1 MAAPAPSPQPQPL
14 VRVSALSKTY
24 ATRVVDRV
32 DLQVLPGQVHAL
44 LGGNGSGKSTLLK
57 MVAGVV
63 VPDPGGTI
71 TVGGVE
77 HPSEAHSPALAAA
90 GGLRFVHQDL
100 ALVDQLSIAENFG
113 LAAGFPR
120 GRTGLVSARRLR
132 ERTARALAASG
143 LDLHPDTP
151 AGVLRPSER
160 ALVAIARAL
169 RGSGPVDDADDDGP
183 LALVLD
189 EPTASLPVDEVE
201 RLLASMAALREEGHA
216 LVFVSH
222 RLSEVTAVADH
233 VTVLRD
239 GRVADEGPAAG
250 FDEARV
256 VQAMTG
262 HARTGA
268 ERARRPLPIG
278 EPTGASTG
286 APRLRATGLAGG
298 ALRGVDLEVR
308 AGEVLGIGGLAGSGR
323 TSLLRAL
330 FGDLPATGAVELD
343 GAALALRSPR
353 DAVRAGIALVPED
366 RLREAAFLDR
376 PIWENLGARRLLF
389 GGTRRSLVGSGA
401 RERRAAPGLVR
412 RFAVRA
418 PSSDAPLGALS
429 GGNQQKV
436 VMARW
441 LSTSPRVVLLD
452 EPSQG
457 VDAVAREEIHRLVR
471 EAAEGGAAVV
481 VVSSDL
487 EELEALSDRVV
498 VLADGRVVAEL
509 TGDAVTRHAVTVHMQ
524 GTTHGCEVAA

>member
-1 MAAPAPSPQPQPL
+1 MAAPRGEVSAPL
-14 VRVSALSKTY
+14 VEVRHLSKTY
-24 ATRVVDRV
+24 ATRVVDDV
-32 DLQVLPGQVHAL
+32 DLRVLPGQVHAL

-71 TVGGVE
+71 TVGGAE

-120 GRTGLVSARRLR
+120 GRSGLVSAPRLR
-132 ERTARALAASG
+132 ERTARALADSG

-151 AGVLRPSER
+151 AGALRPSER
-160 ALVAIARAL
+160 ALVAVARAL
-169 RGSGPVDDADDDGP
+169 HGAGSGWQGQDDDGGP

-189 EPTASLPVDEVE
+189 EPTASLPVDEVD
-201 RLLASMAALREEGHA
+201 RLLASMTALRDAGHA
-216 LVFVSH
+216 VVFVSH

-256 VQAMTG
+256 VEAMTG
-262 HARTGA
+262 HARAAAPAAARGAGPVTG
-268 ERARRPLPIG
+268 P
-278 EPTGASTG
+278 GAV
-286 APRLRATGLAGG
+286 RLEVRGLVAGP
-298 ALRGVDLEVR
+298 LRGVDLQAR
-308 AGEVLGIGGLAGSGR
+308 AGEVVGVGGLAGSGR
-323 TSLLRAL
+323 TSLLRAV
-330 FGDLPATGAVELD
+330 FGDLPATGQVALD
-343 GAALALRSPR
+343 GRPLQVRSPR
-353 DAVRAGIALVPED
+353 DAVRAGLALVPED

-376 PIWENLGARRLLF
+376 PVWENLGARRLLAGRPAVSS
-389 GGTRRSLVGSGA
+389 GGAERSAAGALARRF
-401 RERRAAPGLVR
+401 LVR
-412 RFAVRA
+412 T
-418 PSSDAPLGALS
+418 PSVHAPLGALS

-441 LSTSPRVVLLD
+441 LSTGPRVLLLD

-457 VDAVAREEIHRLVR
+457 VDAVAREEVHRLVR
-471 EAAEGGAAVV
+471 EAAAGGAAVV

-487 EELEALSDRVV
+487 EELESLSDRVV
-498 VLADGRVVAEL
+498 VLADGHVVAEL
-509 TGDAVTRHAVTVHMQ
+509 TGEAVTRQAITVHMQ
-524 GTTHGCEVAA
+524 ATTHRSEAAA

>member
-1 MAAPAPSPQPQPL
+1 MAAGAVAAQPPL
-14 VRVSALSKTY
+14 VSVSHLSKTY
-24 ATRVVDRV
+24 ATRVVDDV
-32 DLQVLPGQVHAL
+32 HLQVLPGQVHAL

-71 TVGGVE
+71 TVGGAE

-100 ALVDQLSIAENFG
+100 ALVDQLSIAENVG
-113 LAAGFPR
+113 LASGFPR

-132 ERTARALAASG
+132 ERTAQALAASG

-151 AGVLRPSER
+151 AGALRPSER

-169 RGSGPVDDADDDGP
+169 HGSRGLQGAQDDDGP

-189 EPTASLPVDEVE
+189 EPTASLPVDEVD
-201 RLLASMAALREEGHA
+201 RLLASMAALRDEGHA

-239 GRVADEGPAAG
+239 GRVADEGPAAD

-256 VQAMTG
+256 VEAMTG
-262 HARTGA
+262 HARA
-268 ERARRPLPIG
+268 AVHHVRRPA
-278 EPTGASTG
+278 PTGATG
-286 APRLRATGLAGG
+286 APRLRATGLTGG

-308 AGEVLGIGGLAGSGR
+308 AGEVVGIGGLAGSGR

-343 GAALALRSPR
+343 GRPLVLRSPR

-376 PIWENLGARRLLF
+376 PIWENLGAHRLLF
-389 GGTRRSLVGSGA
+389 GGAGSRLVSSGA
-401 RERRAAPGLVR
+401 AERRAAPGLVR
-412 RFAVRA
+412 RFTVRA
-418 PSSDAPLGALS
+418 PSTVAPLGALS

-441 LSTSPRVVLLD
+441 LSTEPRVLLLD

-471 EAAEGGAAVV
+471 EAADGGAAVV

-498 VLADGRVVAEL
+498 VLADGRVAAEL
-509 TGDAVTRHAVTVHMQ
+509 TGEAVTRHAITVHMQ
-524 GTTHGCEVAA
+524 GTTHRNGAAA

>member
-14 VRVSALSKTY
+14 ASVSALSKTY

-169 RGSGPVDDADDDGP
+169 RGSGPVDDADDGP

-201 RLLASMAALREEGHA
+201 RLLSSMAALREEGHA

-262 HARTGA
+262 HARTA
-268 ERARRPLPIG
+268 TERARRPAAAG
-278 EPTGASTG
+278 APTS
-286 APRLRATGLAGG
+286 APRLRATGLHGG

-308 AGEVLGIGGLAGSGR
+308 AGEVVGIGGLAGSGR

-330 FGDLPATGAVELD
+330 FGDLPASGAVELD